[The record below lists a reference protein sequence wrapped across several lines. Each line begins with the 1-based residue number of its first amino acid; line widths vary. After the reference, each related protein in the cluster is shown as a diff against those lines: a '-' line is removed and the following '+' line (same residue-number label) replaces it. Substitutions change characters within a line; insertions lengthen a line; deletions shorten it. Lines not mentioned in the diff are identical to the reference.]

1 MLPEDLDSSDCAT
14 FLIGE
19 AVRRI
24 MMHEVGGATPE
35 LKQMAWGEV
44 MGKIVPAALTRAEF
58 DLIDRETGLYPPT
71 FRKEYA
77 DRFRK
82 DE

>member
-1 MLPEDLDSSDCAT
+1 MPPEDLDSTEEAT

-24 MMHEVGGATPE
+24 MMREIKGVPDDLMRLASD
-35 LKQMAWGEV
+35 V
-44 MGKIVPAALTRAEF
+44 MGKIVPAALMPDEF
-58 DLIDRETGLYPPT
+58 LLVEIETGIYPPT
-71 FRKEYA
+71 FREKYG

-82 DE
+82 PD